1 MKKIAENPPNV
12 PFIGNQLTY
21 KTMNEPITGSYMHPK
36 LKHHRAS
43 SPTVLS
49 SINKSSVKFQSFKK
63 DLPPPG
69 K

>member
-12 PFIGNQLTY
+12 LFIGKQLTY
-21 KTMNEPITGSYMHPK
+21 KTMTDPVTGSHVHPR
-36 LKHHRAS
+36 LEHHCAS
-43 SPTVLS
+43 DLTDLS
-49 SINKSSVKFQSFKK
+49 SMNKSSVKFQSHNK

>member
-21 KTMNEPITGSYMHPK
+21 KTMTEPITGSHVHPR
-36 LKHHRAS
+36 LEHHRPS
-43 SPTVLS
+43 DPTDLS
-49 SINKSSVKFQSFKK
+49 SMNKSSVKFQSHIKN
-63 DLPPPG
+63 LPPPG